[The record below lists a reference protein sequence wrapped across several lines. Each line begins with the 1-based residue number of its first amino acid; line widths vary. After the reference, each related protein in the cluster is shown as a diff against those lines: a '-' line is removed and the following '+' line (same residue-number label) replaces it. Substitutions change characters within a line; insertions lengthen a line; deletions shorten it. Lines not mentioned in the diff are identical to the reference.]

1 MKNKI
6 VVKID
11 GNKFTEIVVNDEY
24 VNTYREL
31 LNSGYSKDELFK
43 DNIKI
48 LRNLLNIDSIH
59 IIDME
64 VIIEKDEIVENITE
78 TNKLSKNSIDVLLK
92 NDTLCEDEINKLLDE
107 RLLM

>member
-59 IIDME
+59 VIDME

-78 TNKLSKNSIDVLLK
+78 TNKLSKNSIDILLK
-92 NDTLCEDEINKLLDE
+92 NDTLSEDEINKLLDE